1 MAKRTVGKGVFFC
14 YDLITMVITWY
25 GQACFKIQS
34 GDMVLAIDP
43 YAKEIGLTPPRFK
56 ADVVM
61 VTHAH
66 HDHSNA
72 ATIAGEPFLING
84 PGEYE
89 VKGVNIIGIETY
101 HDESHGKDRGL
112 NTIYKI
118 TVEGI
123 RILHMGDFGEREM
136 REATLESVGDVDV
149 VMIPVGG
156 KYTIDGEVAQ
166 KIVRQIEPGYVIPMH
181 YKIPGLAF
189 PLDSAETFLKATGAA
204 KTEAVEKLTLKK
216 KDIVEDKKTEVVLLK
231 TA

>member
-1 MAKRTVGKGVFFC
+1 
-14 YDLITMVITWY
+14 MVITWY
-25 GQACFKIQS
+25 GHACFKIQS

-43 YAKEIGLTPPRFK
+43 FAKEIGLAPPRFK

-72 ATIAGEPFLING
+72 AAIAGDPFLITG

-89 VKGVNIIGIETY
+89 VKGVNITGIETY
-101 HDESHGKDRGL
+101 HDANRGKDRGL

-118 TVEGI
+118 VMEGI
-123 RILHMGDFGEREM
+123 SILHMGDFGEREV
-136 REATLESVGDVDV
+136 REATLESIGGVDV

-156 KYTIDGEVAQ
+156 KYTIDGEIAQ
-166 KIVRQIEPGYVIPMH
+166 KIVRQIEPVYVIPMH
-181 YKIPGLAF
+181 YKISGLAF
-189 PLDSAETFLKATGAA
+189 PLDSAETFLKAMGAV
-204 KTEAVEKLTLKK
+204 KREAVEKLALKK
-216 KDIVEDKKTEVVLLK
+216 KDIGEDKKTEVIVLK